1 MYDLEK
7 KKRCMIYTISS
18 SFHNFFFTSR
28 RFLGLANRIPILII
42 KTESHSLHLIP
53 RFKPVYKLRTL
64 SLNGEAMTL
73 WERTL
78 VPYEICILLTLLL
91 DFPKEIYVHLLENV
105 QREKGNNQ
113 KFLELLYKWLWPI
126 VFGEDTKY
134 YCYPPVVYCCYVIY
148 CYTTVTHRVYGG
160 QLINGV
166 SAQVYLTVGPVGS
179 LNQPVVT

>member
-1 MYDLEK
+1 
-7 KKRCMIYTISS
+7 MIYTISS
-18 SFHNFFFTSR
+18 SFHNFFLTST
-28 RFLGLANRIPILII
+28 RFLGLENRIPILII

-91 DFPKEIYVHLLENV
+91 DFSKEIYVHSLENV

-113 KFLELLYKWLWPI
+113 KFFELLYKWLWTNSIWWRHQILLLPTSSI
-126 VFGEDTKY
+126 LLLCYLLLY
-134 YCYPPVVYCCYVIY
+134 YCYP
-148 CYTTVTHRVYGG
+148 
-160 QLINGV
+160 
-166 SAQVYLTVGPVGS
+166 
-179 LNQPVVT
+179 